1 MRKLLALALLFTGF
15 ATVTPAQQRG
25 AAAPAVH
32 APVMHAMPPATVS
45 GGHVAPMHVPSS
57 PRTGT
62 PPRPVAPGNPVGTH
76 RSTNH
81 NGNFPQPYHS
91 WNNAA
96 NTIRRNY
103 CSGQPLN
110 NYAGNPV
117 PGFGFDFVHFFA
129 VHPNWNTCSQGFNN
143 GQISWLGGG
152 YGYGMPYPYYSQ
164 PAQNDNQE
172 NASND
177 QQQDSNRQAAAQESY
192 SSRQSSYTYSPAE
205 PIAEF
210 IFVKRDGSTFNAVA
224 FTLLKDKIRYVTK
237 DGVRRT
243 VPLDSL
249 DLEATQKSNEERGT
263 AIEFPGLS
271 HAA

>member
-1 MRKLLALALLFTGF
+1 MRKLLVLVLLFIGF
-15 ATVTPAQQRG
+15 AAVTHAQQHG

-32 APVMHAMPPATVS
+32 APVMHAMPPAAVS
-45 GGHVAPMHVPSS
+45 GGHVAPMRAPSS
-57 PRTGT
+57 PRPGSHAH
-62 PPRPVAPGNPVGTH
+62 PAAPVSTH
-76 RSTNH
+76 RNTNH
-81 NGNFPQPYHS
+81 NGLPQPYHS

-117 PGFGFDFVHFFA
+117 PGFGFDYEHFFA
-129 VHPNWNTCSQGFNN
+129 VHPNWNTCHQGSNAVV
-143 GQISWLGGG
+143 SWLGGG
-152 YGYGMPYPYYSQ
+152 YGYGLPYPYYSQ
-164 PAQNDNQE
+164 AAQNDNEE
-172 NASND
+172 NAND
-177 QQQDSNRQAAAQESY
+177 QPQEPNRQAAAQETY
-192 SSRQSSYTYSPAE
+192 SSRQSSYSYSPAE

-210 IFVKRDGSTFNAVA
+210 VFVKRDGSTFNAVA
-224 FTLLKDKIRYVTK
+224 YTLLKDKIRYVTK

-263 AIEFPGLS
+263 TIEFPGLA